1 MYGSLEAGEN
11 WTGEAGE
18 ELWIEVELLRQK
30 EQGGV

>member
-11 WTGEAGE
+11 WAGEAVE
-18 ELWIEVELLRQK
+18 DLWIEVELLRQK